1 MLSQSGA
8 LKNLATLLFL
18 APLLASCGG
27 ERSDSTADPSSSTPA
42 AQSNSAQIQ
51 AAALAATL
59 RSGPTNLCL
68 GVANGSTQVRTPT
81 QIQTCDSSPGQ
92 QWEFTAARELRTF
105 GGSRCLDVRGASTQ
119 PQAIVQSYSCNGGA
133 NQQWSFKPDG
143 TVVSVQSGL
152 CLTVLG
158 GGTAPGTGT
167 DTWPCS
173 SGIAH
178 QKWSLQ
184 GVNTDTQAPAPPS
197 GLKAS
202 GLSCNAV
209 TLSWAASSDNV
220 GIAFYDIYNNGQL
233 LKTVGGSTLSTTLGL
248 REGSQVGLY
257 VNARDAAGNVSQ
269 ASLTLPVS
277 VPPCVLD
284 NQAPTVPT
292 GLRGVATGTTVALSW
307 TASTDNLAVA
317 AYDIYRNNNKVG
329 STANLLFTDS
339 GLAANTTYRYAVAA
353 RDAQNNVSALS
364 TITSVTTGS
373 SCTSAVCLM
382 VEVARDTDLPWGIA
396 SLTDGSIL
404 YSRRDAKDIVRLN
417 PTNGSKTIVGTVPN
431 VDLTDGEGGLLGL
444 AVSPNFPGTDQW
456 LYIYHTSASDNR
468 IVRIRYVNG
477 SLDTNSLQVLIKG
490 IGRNKFHNGGRLRY
504 GPDGKLYA
512 TTGDAQ
518 NAQFAQD
525 LNNLAGKVLRL
536 NPDGSVPSDNPFANS
551 YVWSYGHRNPQGLAF
566 DSRGRLWAQEFGNSA
581 QDETNM
587 IKKGGNHGWPTCEGT
602 VSQGGEGC
610 ATAGF
615 VAPKYTYPTA
625 EASCS
630 GIAIVRDV
638 LYVACLRGKRVYRH
652 VISGDS
658 LTNTQQLFSD
668 TYGRLRTV
676 EPTLDGGLWMS
687 TSNTGDKDSIA
698 SNSDERIFKINLG
711 N

>member
-1 MLSQSGA
+1 MSSRSGA
-8 LKNLATLLFL
+8 LKHLATLLFL
-18 APLLASCGG
+18 APLLASCGS
-27 ERSDSTADPSSSTPA
+27 ERSDSTADPSSNTPA

-51 AAALAATL
+51 AAALAAPL

-68 GVANGSTQVRTPT
+68 GVANGSTQARTPA
-81 QIQTCDSSPGQ
+81 QIQTCDSSPSQ
-92 QWEFTAARELRTF
+92 QWEFTAAGELRTF

-119 PQAIVQSYSCNGGA
+119 PQAIVQSYFCNGGA
-133 NQQWSFKPDG
+133 NQQWTFKPDG

-158 GGTAPGTGT
+158 GRTAPGTGT

-173 SGIAH
+173 SSLAH

-184 GVNTDTQAPAPPS
+184 GVNTDTQAPTPPS
-197 GLKAS
+197 GLKSS

-233 LKTVGGSTLSTTLGL
+233 LKTVGGSTLTTTLDL

-269 ASLTLPVS
+269 ASSTLPVS

-329 STANLLFTDS
+329 SAANLLFTDS
-339 GLAANTTYRYAVAA
+339 GLAANTTYRYAVVA

-364 TITSVTTGS
+364 TSTSVTTGS
-373 SCTSAVCLM
+373 SCTSAVCSTD
-382 VEVARDTDLPWGIA
+382 EVARDTDLPWGIA
-396 SLTDGSIL
+396 SLPDGNIL

-417 PTNGSKTIVGTVPN
+417 PTNGSKTTVGTVPN
-431 VDLTDGEGGLLGL
+431 VDLTAGEGGLLGL

-468 IVRIRYVNG
+468 IVRIKYVNG

-490 IGRNKFHNGGRLRY
+490 IGRNKYHNGGRLRF

-512 TTGDAQ
+512 ATGDAQ
-518 NAQFAQD
+518 NAQYAQD

-566 DSRGRLWAQEFGNSA
+566 DSKGRLWAQEFGNSA

-602 VSQGGEGC
+602 VSQGGQGC

-652 VISGDS
+652 VITGDS

-698 SNSDERIFKINLG
+698 SNSDERIFKIKLG